1 MSICHK
7 TIIAIVFFAIIT
19 SYNLS
24 KCDCCCK
31 WFQKNLK
38 NSGNKSHEY
47 YYYTKNKNSAKVGG
61 VKLNLDTIEEVYS
74 EEEDDI

>member
-1 MSICHK
+1 MLISHK

-24 KCDCCCK
+24 KCDCCYK
-31 WFQKNLK
+31 WFQKNKK

-47 YYYTKNKNSAKVGG
+47 YCYNKNKNPAKVECI
-61 VKLNLDTIEEVYS
+61 KLNLDTIEEVYS